1 MSPNSVYFNATSGV
15 ETIHYLCRFFRVFAR
30 AQQGL
35 ECFYFRTAVSVF
47 RGRSS
52 LWVASWHYSNFIVSR
67 LTFTIRL
74 NTPRAASLPEAQMRL
89 VFISTLL
96 ALSSYSAAAEDPKPP
111 TTWTVDTLSLVEN
124 SQNVTQSWD
133 ERISNAS
140 ASLQQAITMV
150 NQTHGQF
157 NVSNGTYADAGALYA
172 QMVEYDR
179 LTNQTKYKVILRD
192 YFTVAESKNPG
203 FLDVQNY
210 GYAAAHA
217 YTVYQDPFFLTL
229 ATTSWASARRYTIS
243 QKQADSGTIGTKNFN
258 LSSCHSSLV
267 GGTFSVTD
275 CNDPFLDSL
284 ASGVSALLAEAAPN
298 QMYIEAA
305 TASAKFLQSNLLSPS
320 SFVSTGME
328 SSSDKS
334 SSCSKQTIL
343 SLCGVGSFIEGLAI
357 LAASN
362 IPEYVPLNSEA
373 SLNSAVGAVLNA
385 SMLHA
390 VNASYEDSGA
400 SAAYIVRGLVL
411 HEHKNASEDDI
422 SEYIHTYIQL
432 QPVYGDKSV
441 NLTGSN
447 SSANIIPS
455 SMSTLLPPQSS
466 PKSSD
471 IPTSSVSTS
480 LSPTAS
486 GLVPP
491 EKKNSAGI
499 IAGSVVGAIIFLA
512 AFTVVALFFWKLCRQ
527 RNNSHLGVQGSPSI
541 TPFLIAQHMPSSEIL
556 VEQHQVNRVKS
567 VQFPEVTMVEDSS
580 PRATDNGLVEI
591 PRTNTLTEPTV
602 LPRTMAAN
610 HERSPPPGNRTE
622 HILMEELLKSFLHAQ
637 ARISHDRQNPQL
649 EGPPDYYEGY
659 AM

>member
-1 MSPNSVYFNATSGV
+1 MSTCKVYKPVSAAAKLRSWEDLPTSTDRPVTIAGARMLLFQNSRMIIPSLFQPTNTLYHLYLRV
-15 ETIHYLCRFFRVFAR
+15 ENNSEGAP
-30 AQQGL
+30 GL
-35 ECFYFRTAVSVF
+35 GMQTHCVPIFGKVSVF

-284 ASGVSALLAEAAPN
+284 ASG
-298 QMYIEAA
+298 M
-305 TASAKFLQSNLLSPS
+305 FL
-320 SFVSTGME
+320 V
-328 SSSDKS
+328 
-334 SSCSKQTIL
+334 
-343 SLCGVGSFIEGLAI
+343 
-357 LAASN
+357 
-362 IPEYVPLNSEA
+362 
-373 SLNSAVGAVLNA
+373 
-385 SMLHA
+385 
-390 VNASYEDSGA
+390 
-400 SAAYIVRGLVL
+400 
-411 HEHKNASEDDI
+411 
-422 SEYIHTYIQL
+422 
-432 QPVYGDKSV
+432 
-441 NLTGSN
+441 
-447 SSANIIPS
+447 
-455 SMSTLLPPQSS
+455 
-466 PKSSD
+466 
-471 IPTSSVSTS
+471 
-480 LSPTAS
+480 
-486 GLVPP
+486 
-491 EKKNSAGI
+491 
-499 IAGSVVGAIIFLA
+499 
-512 AFTVVALFFWKLCRQ
+512 
-527 RNNSHLGVQGSPSI
+527 
-541 TPFLIAQHMPSSEIL
+541 
-556 VEQHQVNRVKS
+556 
-567 VQFPEVTMVEDSS
+567 
-580 PRATDNGLVEI
+580 
-591 PRTNTLTEPTV
+591 
-602 LPRTMAAN
+602 
-610 HERSPPPGNRTE
+610 
-622 HILMEELLKSFLHAQ
+622 
-637 ARISHDRQNPQL
+637 
-649 EGPPDYYEGY
+649 
-659 AM
+659 